1 VSIFGPCTVLI
12 PDPENP
18 QEIEQWCIQ
27 QDTFLSVVTTDIS
40 DVSLN
45 ADYIYAYTFETE
57 EAANW
62 FKLRW
67 L

>member
-1 VSIFGPCTVLI
+1 VSIFGPTTVII

-18 QEIEQWCIQ
+18 QEIEKWCIQ
-27 QDTFLSVVTTDIS
+27 QNDFLGIVETDVYSDT
-40 DVSLN
+40 LN
-45 ADYIYAYTFETE
+45 ADVLYTYMFKTE